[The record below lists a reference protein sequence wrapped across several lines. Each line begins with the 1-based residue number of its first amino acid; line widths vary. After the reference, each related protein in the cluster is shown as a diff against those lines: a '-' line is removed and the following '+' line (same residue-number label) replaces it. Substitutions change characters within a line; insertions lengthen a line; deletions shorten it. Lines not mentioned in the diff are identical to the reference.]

1 MNVLTVPTIAT
12 IGLTVPILKLVSH
25 VNANQER
32 DQSFIPLISENYPI
46 SDIFAIKSLAKVPKE
61 TVLNAFKKTNVSLEN
76 IHVTSLPPVPML
88 TSPLNAL
95 VPKDMMA
102 LASVLPMVVADASI
116 LTNATMV
123 LQIAQIIPPATTT
136 TVATIV
142 TVM

>member
-1 MNVLTVPTIAT
+1 M
-12 IGLTVPILKLVSH
+12 
-25 VNANQER
+25 
-32 DQSFIPLISENYPI
+32 
-46 SDIFAIKSLAKVPKE
+46 
-61 TVLNAFKKTNVSLEN
+61 
-76 IHVTSLPPVPML
+76 TSLPPVPML

-102 LASVLPMVVADASI
+102 LASVLPMVVADVSI

-123 LQIAQIIPPATTT
+123 LQFAQITPPATTT